1 MDKLHGSQSRLGATM
16 PRFSAL
22 LLAALLAL
30 TASAEPPYPEIMT
43 RSAALAALED
53 PDARIRLAGVVYFGR
68 NGLAADGPLLVKRLS
83 DENPVVRDVAG
94 QAVWL
99 VWGRSGD
106 EETDRLM
113 ESGVAEMGAGRY
125 SRAVEFFSKV
135 IGRKPDLAEGWNK
148 RATAWYLAGD
158 MHKSLA
164 DCDEVLKRNP
174 QHFGAL
180 SGYGLIYLRLEEYG
194 KALEYFRRAL
204 AVNPNLASVQDIVRK
219 IEEYLREQRRR
230 GI

>member
-1 MDKLHGSQSRLGATM
+1 M